1 MAGHR
6 TAENRAGMDRTHP
19 MTALPIPPAMVN
31 HHISLARANRRITP
45 AMEMDTRP
53 PMDTRPLTAP
63 LTSPAT
69 VHPETNRT
77 TLVKMSRQRA
87 ARPPRRLTPI
97 QADLN
102 LG

>member
-1 MAGHR
+1 
-6 TAENRAGMDRTHP
+6 
-19 MTALPIPPAMVN
+19 MVN

-69 VHPETNRT
+69 AHPETNRT
-77 TLVKMSRQRA
+77 TLVKMSRQRHEA
-87 ARPPRRLTPI
+87 FSLAQR
-97 QADLN
+97 N
-102 LG
+102 LANSQRTNIENYLKTRMEI